1 MNRPVVL
8 GVGNPLLQ
16 DDGFGLVVLEVLRA
30 GWEIPEAVDLV
41 DGGTWGMNLLPTIE
55 DADPLILV
63 DAIAA
68 GQPPGTRI
76 TLERAELPRYLALK
90 VSPHQI
96 DLREVLAL
104 AELRGRLPER
114 TVALGV
120 QPAVVENGVG
130 LTPAVQSMVEE
141 LAAAVGARLTQWGY
155 PCRRREASAPHA

>member
-1 MNRPVVL
+1 MSRPVVL

-16 DDGFGLVVLEVLRA
+16 DDGFGLVVLEVLRS
-30 GWEIPEAVDLV
+30 GWDVPAAVDLV
-41 DGGTWGMNLLPTIE
+41 DGGTWGMNLLPVIE

-63 DAIAA
+63 DAVAA

-76 TLERAELPRYLALK
+76 TLERADLPRYLALK

-130 LTPAVQSMVEE
+130 LTPAVQGMVAE
-141 LAAAVGARLTQWGY
+141 LAAAAAQRLTQWGY